1 MLEAKLY
8 LGHDL
13 VCSIASE
20 TIQNS
25 EEYISQSDDRVKQ
38 DCESK
43 AFVRLA
49 EKIKKRF
56 PRLPVIITADG
67 LYVTQRVLQICK
79 DYGWDYIIRYKE
91 KEIIAGKTKV
101 EVWCRKM
108 KKQTNE
114 YKQRI
119 ISSFS

>member
-1 MLEAKLY
+1 MGKMA
-8 LGHDL
+8 
-13 VCSIASE
+13 
-20 TIQNS
+20 
-25 EEYISQSDDRVKQ
+25 
-38 DCESK
+38 
-43 AFVRLA
+43 
-49 EKIKKRF
+49 
-56 PRLPVIITADG
+56 
-67 LYVTQRVLQICK
+67 LQ
-79 DYGWDYIIRYKE
+79 YIIRYKE